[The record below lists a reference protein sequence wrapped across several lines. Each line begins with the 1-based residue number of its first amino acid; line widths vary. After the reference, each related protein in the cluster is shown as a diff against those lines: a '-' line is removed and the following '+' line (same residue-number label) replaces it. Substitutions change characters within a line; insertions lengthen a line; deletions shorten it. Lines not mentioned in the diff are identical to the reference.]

1 MGTSIVIAVGMNGS
15 IICMWIQTRPKGKI
29 YAQRKKKGGINI
41 NLEIGGNSQT
51 MFHLPIDQAEPYNLN
66 FEAQMHQS
74 LNNKQHVL
82 EVTYPV
88 MFCTISVS
96 SYQHLI
102 GEVNYCHKKN
112 KSAKLRINTT
122 TPRK

>member
-1 MGTSIVIAVGMNGS
+1 MGTSIVIAVRMNGS
-15 IICMWIQTRPKGKI
+15 NNHLFVNSDKAKGKEI
-29 YAQRKKKGGINI
+29 CTKKKGGINV

-51 MFHLPIDQAEPYNLN
+51 MFRLPIDQAEPYNLN

-74 LNNKQHVL
+74 LNNKQHVP

-96 SYQHLI
+96 TPHRKSKLSQ
-102 GEVNYCHKKN
+102 KKV
-112 KSAKLRINTT
+112 KLRINTT

>member
-1 MGTSIVIAVGMNGS
+1 MVEASPLRDGNKYCNCCWDEWIDHLYVNSDKAKRKN
-15 IICMWIQTRPKGKI
+15 ICTK
-29 YAQRKKKGGINI
+29 KKKGGINI

-51 MFHLPIDQAEPYNLN
+51 MFYLPIDQAEPYNLN

-96 SYQHLI
+96 TPHRRSKLLSQ
-102 GEVNYCHKKN
+102 KK
-112 KSAKLRINTT
+112 
-122 TPRK
+122 